1 MNRSVPA
8 APPATPVPPAPAT
21 GPVPPKASGAAP
33 PRHPAGLPVPPSNGA
48 APPGPVTA
56 PLPVVP
62 AAGVTAPLAAVTGA
76 EGFIGSHLVEALV
89 SSGHRVRAMAQ
100 YNSFSSFGWLEA
112 LPAEVMDRVEVV
124 LGDVRDPGSVHA
136 LVEGAETV
144 YHLAALI
151 AIPYSYRAPHSYV
164 ETNVT
169 GTLNVL
175 EAVRRLG
182 TARLVHTSTSETY
195 GTARTVPITED
206 HPIVTQSPY
215 AASKAGGDRLA
226 DSYHASFGTPVV
238 TLRPFNTFG
247 PRQSMRAVIPTVIGQ
262 LAAGRRTVTLGDL
275 RPTRDFTYV
284 EDTAAAFLAVGTA
297 PAERVIGRTFN
308 AGTGG
313 EISVG
318 DLVTLIGKLMDT
330 EVSVRA
336 DEQRVRPAASEVMR
350 LVCDASRL
358 RAATGWAPAHG
369 LEAGLRRTIAF
380 FRDPANL
387 ARYKTDRYNV

>member
-1 MNRSVPA
+1 MST
-8 APPATPVPPAPAT
+8 ATAV
-21 GPVPPKASGAAP
+21 
-33 PRHPAGLPVPPSNGA
+33 
-48 APPGPVTA
+48 
-56 PLPVVP
+56 
-62 AAGVTAPLAAVTGA
+62 AVTGA

-89 SSGHRVRAMAQ
+89 ASGRRVRAMVQ
-100 YNSFSSFGWLEA
+100 YNSFSSHGWLEL
-112 LPAEVMDRVEVV
+112 LPSDVTDCVEVV
-124 LGDVRDPGSVHA
+124 LGDVRDPGSVRD
-136 LVEGAETV
+136 LVADCDTV

-151 AIPYSYRAPHSYV
+151 AIPYSYRAPRSYV
-164 ETNVT
+164 DTNVS

-175 EAVRRLG
+175 EAVRESG
-182 TARLVHTSTSETY
+182 IPRLVHTSTSETY
-195 GTARTVPITED
+195 GTAQTVPISED

-262 LAAGRRTVTLGDL
+262 VAAGERKVTLGDL

-297 PAERVIGRTFN
+297 PAERVVGRTFN

-318 DLVTLIGKLMDT
+318 DVVRLIGTLMD
-330 EVSVRA
+330 A
-336 DEQRVRPAASEVMR
+336 DLAVLEDPQRLRPAGSEVMR
-350 LVCDASRL
+350 LVCDAARL
-358 RAATGWAPAHG
+358 REATGWAPAHRLEEG
-369 LEAGLRRTIAF
+369 LARTIDF
-380 FRDPANL
+380 FRDPAHL
-387 ARYKTDRYNV
+387 ARYKTAAYNV

>member
-1 MNRSVPA
+1 MSENRSEDTQSPA
-8 APPATPVPPAPAT
+8 ATTPV
-21 GPVPPKASGAAP
+21 
-33 PRHPAGLPVPPSNGA
+33 
-48 APPGPVTA
+48 
-56 PLPVVP
+56 
-62 AAGVTAPLAAVTGA
+62 AVTGA

-89 SSGHRVRAMAQ
+89 ATGHRVRAMVQ
-100 YNSFSSFGWLEA
+100 YNSFSDFGWLET
-112 LPAEVMDRVEVV
+112 LPQDVLSEVEVV
-124 LGDVRDPGSVHA
+124 LGDVRDPGSVTG
-136 LVEGAETV
+136 LVKGAEAV

-164 ETNVT
+164 DTNVT

-175 EAVRRLG
+175 EAVRHLEIP
-182 TARLVHTSTSETY
+182 RLVHTSTSETY
-195 GTARTVPITED
+195 GTAQTVPITED
-206 HPIVTQSPY
+206 HPINTQSPY

-262 LAAGRRTVTLGDL
+262 VAAGERTVTLGDL
-275 RPTRDFTYV
+275 RPTRDFTFV
-284 EDTAAAFLAVGTA
+284 KDTAAAFLAVGTA
-297 PAERVIGRTFN
+297 PAADVVGRTFN

-318 DLVTLIGKLMDT
+318 DLVTLVGKLMETDLDVREDT
-330 EVSVRA
+330 
-336 DEQRVRPAASEVMR
+336 QRVRPADSEVMR

-358 RAATGWAPAHG
+358 RAATGWAPAHSLEEG
-369 LEAGLRRTIAF
+369 LEHTIAF

-387 ARYKTDRYNV
+387 ARYKTDIYNV